1 MVERDEEAVS
11 VVVLGGHGVDAVERG
26 DAALELAG
34 AQVGQA
40 AVVVVRQLEHAQR
53 VVVGR
58 DDVLSAA
65 GERAREGEVSSRG
78 GLHLAVLGRER
89 RRGHV
94 SREAPGGYEAL

>member
-1 MVERDEEAVS
+1 MVERDEDSVS

-40 AVVVVRQLEHAQR
+40 AVVVVVRQLEHAQR

-94 SREAPGGYEAL
+94 SREVAW